1 MYKLYHNNII
11 KALGGT
17 KISNIVLPGLCI
29 GDAMYYFGPFGFG
42 VYCCDHVLTAQVL
55 EKVEVW
61 ESIKREGKGHRHRL
75 YKVKLSFLPESYYA
89 VSVAS
94 RCT

>member
-1 MYKLYHNNII
+1 MFVSELLLNYTSTSVSLFMS
-11 KALGGT
+11 LFFET
-17 KISNIVLPGLCI
+17 QFLS
-29 GDAMYYFGPFGFG
+29 
-42 VYCCDHVLTAQVL
+42 QVL

-89 VSVAS
+89 VSTC
-94 RCT
+94 RITYIYK